1 MKVVRIVLFTS
12 CAVILLGTGM
22 SLAGPCNTAA
32 NKDAGSG
39 PTPGATA
46 HSTTGTVTST
56 SPSGEHPPTSTMNR
70 ASDNVAASSQDAQ
83 RQMQGQPTAAQE
95 AQGAKAKAGSNKD
108 C

>member
-1 MKVVRIVLFTS
+1 MKVRSVLFTS
-12 CAVILLGTGM
+12 CAVLVVSTGM
-22 SLAGPCNTAA
+22 SLAGSCNTAA

-39 PTPGATA
+39 PTPGAMA
-46 HSTTGTVTST
+46 QSTTGTATST

-83 RQMQGQPTAAQE
+83 RQMQGQPTAAEE
-95 AQGAKAKAGSNKD
+95 AQGAKAKAGSNND

>member
-1 MKVVRIVLFTS
+1 MKVRSVLFTS
-12 CAVILLGTGM
+12 CAALLVSTGM
-22 SLAGPCNTAA
+22 SLAGPCNTAG

-46 HSTTGTVTST
+46 QSTGTATSA

-95 AQGAKAKAGSNKD
+95 AQGAKAKAGSDND

>member
-1 MKVVRIVLFTS
+1 MKVRSVLFTS
-12 CAVILLGTGM
+12 CAALVLGAGM
-22 SLAGPCNTAA
+22 SLAGPCNTVAD
-32 NKDAGSG
+32 KDAGSG

-46 HSTTGTVTST
+46 QSTTGTATST
-56 SPSGEHPPTSTMNR
+56 SPSGEHPPTSTINR

-95 AQGAKAKAGSNKD
+95 AQGAKAKAGSNND